1 MAPAIDRLKVLYD
14 ITTKLSRENAPKE
27 TYLKAF
33 KNTLDF
39 AGIRLSPE
47 AYLALASDETM
58 TVRNLNSYMVGN
70 SSFEH
75 IMRAL
80 MQFHNPYLKGSAE
93 TSALKRLA
101 KLDATFRIDNYAA
114 SFLSGARKP
123 IYAINLNTYDS
134 KTTLELR
141 SDETY
146 EQTILTRFKD
156 VFYSPTE
163 QNRHLILN
171 TLLNNKE
178 ARDNFQ
184 LSTFDVIKESANA
197 GKISTYAEMDE
208 ALSAVTRLIMFYNSG
223 LHYGKF
229 NTGTKGDKNQS
240 KYIQLPKVGPR
251 AKFGLWRSNKLGK
264 EGLIETAVQLL
275 KPAFMGEL
283 ARIAKTNNQLFGP
296 NPISLEEQQK
306 NIHYLNKPG

>member
-1 MAPAIDRLKVLYD
+1 M
-14 ITTKLSRENAPKE
+14 KE
-27 TYLKAF
+27 TLG
-33 KNTLDF
+33 LV
-39 AGIRLSPE
+39 GIDLGDD
-47 AYLALASDETM
+47 AIVALHKDETIKAGD
-58 TVRNLNSYMVGN
+58 LHGYMFG
-70 SSFEH
+70 SGTFQH
-75 IMRAL
+75 IVSAL
-80 MQFHNPYLKGSAE
+80 ESGKNPYLPGTKESN
-93 TSALKRLA
+93 ALKRLA
-101 KLDATFRIDNYAA
+101 SLSAKFRIDSYVA
-114 SFLSGARKP
+114 SFMSGAKKP

-134 KTTLELR
+134 KTTLDLR

-171 TLLNNKE
+171 LLLNNKE

-197 GKISTYAEMDE
+197 GKISTYTEMSE
-208 ALSAVTRLIMFYNSG
+208 ALSAVTRFIMYYNSG

-240 KYIQLPKVGPR
+240 KYIQLPKIGPR
-251 AKFGLWRSNKLGK
+251 AKFGLWKSDVLGK
-264 EGLIETAVQLL
+264 AGLIKTAVKLL
-275 KPAFMGEL
+275 SPALMGEL

-296 NPISLEEQQK
+296 NPISLDEQQQNGCWNSGPVQSRK
-306 NIHYLNKPG
+306 RKICQYKWGLYDVCRQFA